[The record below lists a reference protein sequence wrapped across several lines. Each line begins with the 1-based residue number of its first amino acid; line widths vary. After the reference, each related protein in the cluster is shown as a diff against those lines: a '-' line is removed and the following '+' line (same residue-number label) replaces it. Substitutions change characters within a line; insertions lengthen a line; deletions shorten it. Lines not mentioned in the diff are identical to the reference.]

1 MNLLIVDDE
10 EIEVNLIE
18 KLTNKTGI
26 TFDNIYKAYSMKEAI
41 SILKK
46 YMIHII
52 ICDIEMPGGSG
63 HELTDWIRKRSM
75 NIEVI
80 FSTGHAEFDYAAM
93 ALRLGVTE
101 YLLKPV
107 KKEKL
112 KEALI
117 KAMGNMPA
125 IERQEEVDAGLIV
138 KQAQEYIKKHYNE
151 PLSRKE
157 LAEKYF
163 VHPNY
168 FSYIFKEYT
177 SVSLREYISFVRM
190 EKAKELLLYTNYSIS
205 DIAIQTGYS
214 SMTYFIKQ
222 FKKELDITPKQYRK
236 QAKQRE

>member
-93 ALRLGVTE
+93 ALRLG
-101 YLLKPV
+101 
-107 KKEKL
+107 
-112 KEALI
+112 
-117 KAMGNMPA
+117 
-125 IERQEEVDAGLIV
+125 
-138 KQAQEYIKKHYNE
+138 
-151 PLSRKE
+151 
-157 LAEKYF
+157 
-163 VHPNY
+163 
-168 FSYIFKEYT
+168 
-177 SVSLREYISFVRM
+177 
-190 EKAKELLLYTNYSIS
+190 
-205 DIAIQTGYS
+205 
-214 SMTYFIKQ
+214 
-222 FKKELDITPKQYRK
+222 
-236 QAKQRE
+236 